1 MDNNGLIL
9 ACLQLMYS
17 KLVLANKMYGLP
29 YLDLSGEYGISN
41 RDNYV
46 IYKENNEDLIK
57 LSEFLSTEL
66 VKKVYEST
74 RYRMKYLEKYAFEL
88 LPDIFQPI
96 IDFQLRTAYDQSH
109 KSQMFLPILKAGIGT
124 SL

>member
-1 MDNNGLIL
+1 MND
-9 ACLQLMYS
+9 
-17 KLVLANKMYGLP
+17 

-46 IYKENNEDLIK
+46 IYKDNNEDLIK

-88 LPDIFQPI
+88 LPDIT
-96 IDFQLRTAYDQSH
+96 LRFPSR
-109 KSQMFLPILKAGIGT
+109 SRC
-124 SL
+124 